1 MIKIPG
7 VSKEPR
13 NFSSLV
19 SNFVS
24 RQWEELFFLFLFLL
38 LGLQVVI
45 FVADTKPAFSSVGGA
60 VAIFS
65 SFESFIA
72 NYFSYV
78 SAPLILAPLLCL
90 TVAGGRP
97 EWSRRY
103 LDFVGLYI
111 VARMFIQLIGLNLLV
126 FDSVTPRFALITQ
139 LLFFLPYSLLVWGW
153 IYWRLDRFAS
163 ASDRRLFRLDCERD
177 IPRPIDYLVAS
188 FSSVFSASIS
198 GIKGRSARARILILV
213 HGFFVYDVM
222 GLTLSRAVALIQAK

>member
-1 MIKIPG
+1 MIKVLG
-7 VSKEPR
+7 MSNEQR
-13 NFSSLV
+13 SFSALA

-24 RQWEELFFLFLFLL
+24 RRWEELFFLFLFLL
-38 LGLQVVI
+38 LGLQVVL
-45 FVADTKPAFSSVGGA
+45 FVADTKLVFSSAGGA
-60 VAIFS
+60 VAAFS

-78 SAPLILAPLLCL
+78 SAPLILAPLLYL

-97 EWSRRY
+97 RWSRRY
-103 LDFVGLYI
+103 LDFAGIYI

-126 FDSVTPRFALITQ
+126 FDSATPRFALITQ

-163 ASDRRLFRLDCERD
+163 ANDRRFFRLECERD
-177 IPRPIDYLVAS
+177 MPRPIDYLIAS
-188 FSSVFSASIS
+188 YSSVFSASIS
-198 GIKGRSARARILILV
+198 GIKGRSARARALILV

-222 GLTLSRAVALIQAK
+222 GLTLSRAVALIQSK